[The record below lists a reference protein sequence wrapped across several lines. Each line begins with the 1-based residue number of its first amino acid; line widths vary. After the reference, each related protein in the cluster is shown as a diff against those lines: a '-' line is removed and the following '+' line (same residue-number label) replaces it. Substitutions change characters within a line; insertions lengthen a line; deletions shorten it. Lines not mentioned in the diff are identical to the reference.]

1 MLIAADGITMT
12 EGMKIVS
19 QRPNPSSVFALE
31 IVCNMAVILL
41 MVILMTKN
49 EFGRTSMVHDERTR
63 DGAGGKKQLTTA
75 RFSNI
80 LLGVAMVTV
89 TRKSCVARGLT
100 IASLHKRYWNLGR
113 APN

>member
-31 IVCNMAVILL
+31 IVCSMAVILL

-49 EFGRTSMVHDERTR
+49 EFGRTSMVHDE
-63 DGAGGKKQLTTA
+63 
-75 RFSNI
+75 
-80 LLGVAMVTV
+80 
-89 TRKSCVARGLT
+89 
-100 IASLHKRYWNLGR
+100 
-113 APN
+113 